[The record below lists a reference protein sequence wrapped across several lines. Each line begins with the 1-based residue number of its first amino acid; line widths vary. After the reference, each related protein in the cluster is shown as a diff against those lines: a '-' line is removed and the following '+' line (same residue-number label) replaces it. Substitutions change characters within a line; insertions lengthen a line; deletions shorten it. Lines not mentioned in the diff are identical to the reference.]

1 MASNKTQVADSTQA
15 EQLPIHYEVRI
26 HSLQFSGATR
36 ANASVDI
43 NGAFAVRGV
52 KVMEG
57 TKGLFVS
64 LPSYKAGNGE
74 YRDICFPCT
83 TQSRERF
90 NQAVLEAYE
99 QALQQAQGQ
108 AQRGASDISR
118 QIQDTLP
125 AQSQSI

>member
-1 MASNKTQVADSTQA
+1 MAKNQAKTAGSTQA

-26 HSLQFSGATR
+26 HSLQFNGATR

-64 LPSYKAGNGE
+64 MPSYKAGNGE

-83 TQSRERF
+83 TQSREQF

-99 QALQQAQGQ
+99 QALQQTQGQ
-108 AQRGASDISR
+108 AQRGAPDISR
-118 QIQDTLP
+118 QTQNASP
-125 AQSQSI
+125 AKSQSM

>member
-1 MASNKTQVADSTQA
+1 MTKNQAKTSAKKQA
-15 EQLPIHYEVRI
+15 GQLPVHYEVRI
-26 HSLQFSGATR
+26 HSLQFSDATR

-57 TKGLFVS
+57 SKGLFVS

-83 TQSRERF
+83 TQSREQF

-99 QALQQAQGQ
+99 QALQQTQGQ
-108 AQRGASDISR
+108 AQCGAPKVSR
-118 QIQDTLP
+118 QTQNASP
-125 AQSQSI
+125 AQSQSM